1 MNQVRPKKH
10 LGQHFLVDPNLAGKI
25 VSKLTGFG
33 GYPTVIEVGP
43 GMGILSD
50 HLFRR
55 ADFQTYLVEIDSESV
70 RHLEQR
76 FENHRDRIIS
86 HDFLKL
92 DLRGRFSTPIAIIG
106 NLPYNISSQ
115 IFFKILDHRDLVT
128 EVVCMVQKEVGDRL
142 CSGPGSKQYGILSVL
157 LQAYFDLEKITTVKP
172 GAFKP
177 PPRVNSLVIRLRRNS
192 VKQLDCNERLFF
204 RVVKQGFQNRR
215 KTLRNALK
223 SINLP
228 QHLEG
233 SQILSKR
240 AEQLDVHEFAWLTNE
255 IDYDTGSTAV

>member
-1 MNQVRPKKH
+1 MNRVRPKKH
-10 LGQHFLVDPNLAGKI
+10 LGQHFLVDPNLAGRI
-25 VSKLTGFG
+25 VSSLTGHG
-33 GYPTVIEVGP
+33 GYQTVIEVGP
-43 GMGILSD
+43 GMGILSE

-55 ADFQTYLVEIDSESV
+55 ADFQTYLVEIDSESI
-70 RHLEQR
+70 HYLESR
-76 FENHRDRIIS
+76 FEDHRDQIIN

-92 DLRGRFSTPIAIIG
+92 DLRSRFSSPIAIIG
-106 NLPYNISSQ
+106 NLPFNISSQ
-115 IFFKILDHRDLVT
+115 ILFKILDNRDLVT

-142 CSGPGSKQYGILSVL
+142 CSDPGSKKYGILSVL

-172 GAFKP
+172 GAFNPSPK
-177 PPRVNSLVIRLRRNS
+177 VTSLVIRLNRNS
-192 VKQLDCNERLFF
+192 VEQLHCNEKLFF
-204 RVVKQGFQNRR
+204 QVVKRGFQNRR

-240 AEQLDVHEFAWLTNE
+240 AEQLDVSEFAWLTNE
-255 IDYDTGSTAV
+255 IDI